1 MTTIDPSIIRGA
13 VAKYATL
20 PARGVTQHKP
30 RDPRTL
36 KARIVRLAEVAQT
49 ISVPEIAGALGV
61 TQEQAWNAVSRMA
74 SDGELLV
81 VGGERGGKT
90 ARYRKAI
97 GAAQK
102 KGVIK

>member
-1 MTTIDPSIIRGA
+1 MTTIDPTLIRTA

-61 TQEQAWNAVSRMA
+61 TQEQAWHAVSRMA
-74 SDGELLV
+74 SDGELV
-81 VGGERGGKT
+81 VVSGERGGRT

-97 GAAQK
+97 DRGGK
-102 KGVIK
+102 P